1 MAWGLT
7 TLRPLTGPPP
17 SPAMIVQLV
26 GALPAPPEEA
36 RPGSEARAAPDR
48 LQPPAVNPRF
58 VPPDLASVPA
68 PAGDTRAPAVPAETP
83 PSAPRSP
90 APSAEERL
98 ADYRRR
104 LWLHLAAHAPA
115 APAGSG
121 TVSVV
126 FGVDARGALLFA
138 RLARSSGRPAFDRAG
153 LASVRAAVPLPAP
166 PEGIDPADLV
176 FTVPIRAA
184 SL

>member
-1 MAWGLT
+1 
-7 TLRPLTGPPP
+7 
-17 SPAMIVQLV
+17 MIVQLV
-26 GALPAPPEEA
+26 GALPAASEPS
-36 RPGSEARAAPDR
+36 RPSPKGRATPDR
-48 LQPPAVNPRF
+48 PRPPAVNPSF
-58 VPPDLASVPA
+58 VPPELASVSS
-68 PAGDTRAPAVPAETP
+68 PAGDVPAPAVPAEAP

-90 APSAEERL
+90 TPSAEERL

-126 FGVDARGALLFA
+126 FRVDARGALLFA
-138 RLARSSGRPAFDRAG
+138 RLSRSSGRPAFDRAG

>member
-1 MAWGLT
+1 
-7 TLRPLTGPPP
+7 
-17 SPAMIVQLV
+17 MIVQLV
-26 GALPAPPEEA
+26 AARTAASEPS
-36 RPGSEARAAPDR
+36 RPGPKGRATPDR
-48 LQPPAVNPRF
+48 PRPPAVNPRF
-58 VPPDLASVPA
+58 VPPDLASVSA
-68 PAGDTRAPAVPAETP
+68 PAGAPPAPAVPAEAP

-90 APSAEERL
+90 ASSAEDRL
-98 ADYRRR
+98 VDYRRR
-104 LWLHLAAHAPA
+104 LWAHLAAHAPA

>member
-1 MAWGLT
+1 
-7 TLRPLTGPPP
+7 
-17 SPAMIVQLV
+17 MIVQLV
-26 GALPAPPEEA
+26 AA
-36 RPGSEARAAPDR
+36 RTAASEPSRAGPKGRATPDR
-48 LQPPAVNPRF
+48 PRPPAVNPRF
-58 VPPDLASVPA
+58 VPPDLASVSA
-68 PAGDTRAPAVPAETP
+68 PAGDAPAPAVPAEAP

-90 APSAEERL
+90 APSAEDRL
-98 ADYRRR
+98 VDYRRR
-104 LWLHLAAHAPA
+104 LWAHLAAHAPA

>member
-1 MAWGLT
+1 
-7 TLRPLTGPPP
+7 
-17 SPAMIVQLV
+17 MIVQLV

-36 RPGSEARAAPDR
+36 RPGPEARAAPDR

-68 PAGDTRAPAVPAETP
+68 PAGDTPAPAVPAETP